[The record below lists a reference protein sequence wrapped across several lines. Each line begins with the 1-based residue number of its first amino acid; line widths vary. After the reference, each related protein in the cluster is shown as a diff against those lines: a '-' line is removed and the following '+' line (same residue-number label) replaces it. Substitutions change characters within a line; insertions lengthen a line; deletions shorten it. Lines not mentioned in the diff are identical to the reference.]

1 MLWLI
6 AANPNKYDIDLA
18 FNELKFIDWTKNA
31 NYKKNDI
38 IFIYVSNPVQRI
50 KYICKVI
57 NDNVNEDEA
66 IDDKK
71 YWLNSS
77 DFNKSSN
84 GHVRLEL
91 IKKIKFDI
99 SLDDLRTHG
108 FNGNLQ
114 GPRKLFD
121 STNNLYNWASYITN
135 KTNMYKIK
143 KNTQNSEDTV
153 LTVPI
158 NGTEDLI
165 EKYKVHAHPLKSGY
179 PNKMVNYIAFRN
191 PGGII
196 NAIYEIVDIKDTV
209 PSQYK
214 NNDNVL
220 KYIKERYPNFGFS
233 NDDTAYRFYILKDYV
248 KLDEPY
254 VLSPNPQSSKFIELG
269 DLVNDQ
275 IKYEL
280 FWKKFESKAFNN
292 KEYASLFQKSKT
304 LNRASYL
311 VSLNDNDK
319 GFVIRKNSQNNCIEF
334 YIRRS
339 SIIFEFYRKH
349 ISDLEKNIPEHFE
362 ISKSSLDSSTI
373 HKKFILNYPYNNI
386 ENNEF
391 INWTINRC
399 ITIKKNIEMIDKQ
412 LEKTELINSYED
424 DKLQI
429 KIAKIKKAK
438 NHFEYTDEIIPLPEF
453 KEINGIKVYKRD
465 KQRAINALNH
475 ANYSCEIDIKHMCF
489 LRKDG
494 ITPYTEAHHLIPLA
508 FQYKFKNS
516 LDIEE
521 NIVSL
526 CSNCHNE
533 IHYGFNAKKLISK
546 LFEERKDILKAK
558 GINITIDE
566 LYEYYGL

>member
-6 AANPNKYDIDLA
+6 AANPNKYDIDAA
-18 FNELKFIDWTKNA
+18 FDELQFIDWTKNA

-84 GHVRLEL
+84 GYVRLEL

-214 NNDNVL
+214 NNDKVL

>member
-6 AANPNKYDIDLA
+6 AANPNKYDIDAA
-18 FNELKFIDWTKNA
+18 FDELQFIDWTKNA

-71 YWLNSS
+71 YWLNSL

-91 IKKIKFDI
+91 IKKIQDDI
-99 SLDDLRTHG
+99 NFDDLRTHG

-121 STNNLYNWASYITN
+121 STNNLYNWASYIIN
-135 KTNMYKIK
+135 KTNMYEIK

-165 EKYKVHAHPLKSGY
+165 KKYKIHAHPLKSRY
-179 PNKMVNYIAFRN
+179 PNKMVNYIAFRK

-233 NDDTAYRFYILKDYV
+233 NDNTLYRFYILKDYV
-248 KLDEPY
+248 KLDVPY
-254 VLSPNPQSSKFIELG
+254 VLSPNPQPAKYMELE
-269 DLVNDQ
+269 DLINDQ
-275 IKYEL
+275 TKYEL

-304 LNRASYL
+304 LNRANYL
-311 VSLNDNDK
+311 VSLNNNDK

-339 SIIFEFYRKH
+339 STIFEFYKNH
-349 ISDLEKNIPEHFE
+349 ILELEHNIPEHFE
-362 ISKSSLDSSTI
+362 ISKSFLDSSTI

-391 INWTINRC
+391 INWAINRC

-533 IHYGFNAKKLISK
+533 IHYGFDAKKLINK

>member
-1 MLWLI
+1 M
-6 AANPNKYDIDLA
+6 K
-18 FNELKFIDWTKNA
+18 LKKLL
-31 NYKKNDI
+31 KKCEN
-38 IFIYVSNPVQRI
+38 
-50 KYICKVI
+50 
-57 NDNVNEDEA
+57 
-66 IDDKK
+66 
-71 YWLNSS
+71 
-77 DFNKSSN
+77 
-84 GHVRLEL
+84 
-91 IKKIKFDI
+91 
-99 SLDDLRTHG
+99 
-108 FNGNLQ
+108 
-114 GPRKLFD
+114 
-121 STNNLYNWASYITN
+121 
-135 KTNMYKIK
+135 
-143 KNTQNSEDTV
+143 TV

-158 NGTEDLI
+158 KGTKDLI
-165 EKYKVHAHPLKSGY
+165 KKYKIHAHPLKDRY
-179 PNKMVNYIAFRN
+179 PNKTTNYMAFRQS
-191 PGGII
+191 GGII
-196 NAIYEIVDIKDTV
+196 NNIYEIIDIKDV
-209 PSQYK
+209 IPSQYK
-214 NNDNVL
+214 KNDNIL
-220 KYIKERYPNFGFS
+220 KYIKERYSTFGFS
-233 NDDTAYRFYILKDYV
+233 NESTAYRFYILKDYV
-248 KLDEPY
+248 KLDVPY
-254 VLSPNPQSSKFIELG
+254 ELSPNPQSAKYMELE
-269 DLVNDQ
+269 DLINDQ
-275 IKYEL
+275 TKYEL

-304 LNRASYL
+304 LNRANYL
-311 VSLNDNDK
+311 VSLNNNDK

-339 SIIFEFYRKH
+339 STIFEFYKNH
-349 ISDLEKNIPEHFE
+349 ILELEHNIPEHFE
-362 ISKSSLDSSTI
+362 ISKSSLVSSTI

-391 INWTINRC
+391 INWAINRC

>member
-1 MLWLI
+1 MKEGIVMLWLI
-6 AANPNKYDIDLA
+6 AANPNKYDIDAA
-18 FNELKFIDWTKNA
+18 FDELQFIDWTKNA

-84 GHVRLEL
+84 DYVRLEL
-91 IKKIKFDI
+91 IKKIQDDI
-99 SLDDLRTHG
+99 NFNDLRTHG

-114 GPRKLFD
+114 GPLKLFD
-121 STNNLYNWASYITN
+121 STNNLYNWASYIIN
-135 KTNMYKIK
+135 KTNLNEIEKIAQK
-143 KNTQNSEDTV
+143 SENTV

-158 NGTEDLI
+158 KGTKDLI
-165 EKYKVHAHPLKSGY
+165 KKYKIHAHPLKDRY
-179 PNKMVNYIAFRN
+179 PNKTTNYMAFRQS
-191 PGGII
+191 GGII
-196 NAIYEIVDIKDTV
+196 NNIYEIIDIKDV
-209 PSQYK
+209 IPSQYK
-214 NNDNVL
+214 KNDNIL
-220 KYIKERYPNFGFS
+220 KYIKEQYSTFGFS
-233 NDDTAYRFYILKDYV
+233 NEGTAYRFYILKDYV
-248 KLDEPY
+248 KLDVPY
-254 VLSPNPQSSKFIELG
+254 ELSPNPQSENYMELE
-269 DLVNDQ
+269 DLINDQ
-275 IKYEL
+275 TKYEL

-304 LNRASYL
+304 LNRANYL
-311 VSLNDNDK
+311 VSLNNNDK

-339 SIIFEFYRKH
+339 STIFEFYKNH
-349 ISDLEKNIPEHFE
+349 ILELEHNIPEHF
-362 ISKSSLDSSTI
+362 
-373 HKKFILNYPYNNI
+373 

-391 INWTINRC
+391 INWAINRC

>member
-6 AANPNKYDIDLA
+6 AANPNKYDIDAA
-18 FNELKFIDWTKNA
+18 FDELQFIDWTKNA

-71 YWLNSS
+71 YWLNSL
-77 DFNKSSN
+77 DLNKSSN
-84 GHVRLEL
+84 DYVRLEL
-91 IKKIKFDI
+91 IKKIQDDI
-99 SLDDLRTHG
+99 NFNDLRTHG

-121 STNNLYNWASYITN
+121 STNNLYNWASYIIN
-135 KTNMYKIK
+135 KTNLNEIEKI
-143 KNTQNSEDTV
+143 TQKSENTV

-158 NGTEDLI
+158 KGTKDLI
-165 EKYKVHAHPLKSGY
+165 KKYKIHAHPLKDRY
-179 PNKMVNYIAFRN
+179 PNKTTNYMAFRQS
-191 PGGII
+191 GGII

-233 NDDTAYRFYILKDYV
+233 NDNTLYRFYILKDYV
-248 KLDEPY
+248 KLDVPY
-254 VLSPNPQSSKFIELG
+254 VLSPNPQSAKYMELE
-269 DLVNDQ
+269 DLINDQ
-275 IKYEL
+275 TKYEL

-304 LNRASYL
+304 LNRANYL
-311 VSLNDNDK
+311 VSLNNNDK

-339 SIIFEFYRKH
+339 STIFEFYKNH
-349 ISDLEKNIPEHFE
+349 ILELEHNIPEHFE

-391 INWTINRC
+391 INWAINRC
-399 ITIKKNIEMIDKQ
+399 ITIKKNIEMIDK
-412 LEKTELINSYED
+412 
-424 DKLQI
+424 
-429 KIAKIKKAK
+429 
-438 NHFEYTDEIIPLPEF
+438 
-453 KEINGIKVYKRD
+453 
-465 KQRAINALNH
+465 
-475 ANYSCEIDIKHMCF
+475 
-489 LRKDG
+489 
-494 ITPYTEAHHLIPLA
+494 
-508 FQYKFKNS
+508 
-516 LDIEE
+516 
-521 NIVSL
+521 
-526 CSNCHNE
+526 
-533 IHYGFNAKKLISK
+533 
-546 LFEERKDILKAK
+546 
-558 GINITIDE
+558 
-566 LYEYYGL
+566 

>member
-6 AANPNKYDIDLA
+6 AANPNKYDIDAA
-18 FNELKFIDWTKNA
+18 FDELQFIDWTKNA

-84 GHVRLEL
+84 SHVRLEL
-91 IKKIKFDI
+91 IKKIKFGI
-99 SLDDLRTHG
+99 SFDDLRTHG

-121 STNNLYNWASYITN
+121 STNNLYNWASYIIN
-135 KTNMYKIK
+135 KTNMYEIK

-165 EKYKVHAHPLKSGY
+165 KKYKIHAHPLKSRY
-179 PNKMVNYIAFRN
+179 PNKMVNYIAFRK

-233 NDDTAYRFYILKDYV
+233 NDNTLYRFYILKDYV
-248 KLDEPY
+248 KLDVPY
-254 VLSPNPQSSKFIELG
+254 VLSPNPQSAKYMELE
-269 DLVNDQ
+269 DLINDQ
-275 IKYEL
+275 TKYEL

-304 LNRASYL
+304 LNRANYL
-311 VSLNDNDK
+311 VSLNNNDK

-339 SIIFEFYRKH
+339 STIFEFYKNH
-349 ISDLEKNIPEHFE
+349 ILELEHNIPEHFE

-391 INWTINRC
+391 INWAINRC

>member
-1 MLWLI
+1 M
-6 AANPNKYDIDLA
+6 P
-18 FNELKFIDWTKNA
+18 
-31 NYKKNDI
+31 
-38 IFIYVSNPVQRI
+38 
-50 KYICKVI
+50 
-57 NDNVNEDEA
+57 
-66 IDDKK
+66 
-71 YWLNSS
+71 
-77 DFNKSSN
+77 
-84 GHVRLEL
+84 
-91 IKKIKFDI
+91 
-99 SLDDLRTHG
+99 
-108 FNGNLQ
+108 
-114 GPRKLFD
+114 
-121 STNNLYNWASYITN
+121 
-135 KTNMYKIK
+135 
-143 KNTQNSEDTV
+143 
-153 LTVPI
+153 
-158 NGTEDLI
+158 
-165 EKYKVHAHPLKSGY
+165 
-179 PNKMVNYIAFRN
+179 
-191 PGGII
+191 
-196 NAIYEIVDIKDTV
+196 YE
-209 PSQYK
+209 
-214 NNDNVL
+214 
-220 KYIKERYPNFGFS
+220 
-233 NDDTAYRFYILKDYV
+233 
-248 KLDEPY
+248 
-254 VLSPNPQSSKFIELG
+254 LSPNPQSAKYMELE
-269 DLVNDQ
+269 DLINDQ
-275 IKYEL
+275 TKYEL

-304 LNRASYL
+304 LNRANYL
-311 VSLNDNDK
+311 VSLNNNDK

-339 SIIFEFYRKH
+339 STIFEFYKNH
-349 ISDLEKNIPEHFE
+349 ILELEHNIPEHFE
-362 ISKSSLDSSTI
+362 ISKSSLVSSTI

-391 INWTINRC
+391 INWAINRC